1 MGEENVFYCWA
12 GFEPSKSAIFGK
24 KHVTALGSAS
34 CCKLGV
40 SYVELED
47 SFSSLWLQSRT
58 GCHLHLLSS
67 LMDVVVSSKIL

>member
-34 CCKLGV
+34 CCNLDARYGSSEFPVNFLTINHSTGFPNDALQFSTEV
-40 SYVELED
+40 SV
-47 SFSSLWLQSRT
+47 R
-58 GCHLHLLSS
+58 
-67 LMDVVVSSKIL
+67 